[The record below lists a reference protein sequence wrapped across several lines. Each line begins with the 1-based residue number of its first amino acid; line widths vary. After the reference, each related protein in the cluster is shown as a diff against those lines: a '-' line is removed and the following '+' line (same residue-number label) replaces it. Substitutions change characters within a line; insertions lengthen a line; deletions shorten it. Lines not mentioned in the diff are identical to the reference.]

1 MNTQEIIDTE
11 QSYLLQVYQRPDIV
25 LERGQGCRVVDS
37 EGREYI
43 DCVAGIAVNALG
55 YGDPDLLAALHKQA
69 GKLWHVSN
77 LYHTEPQARLAKL
90 LCETSFADRVHF
102 ANCGA
107 SANES
112 AFKFARRYARER
124 ARSETG
130 PSSGEERARSETGP
144 SSGEERARSE
154 TGPSSGEE
162 RARSETG
169 LSSGEERARSETGPS
184 SGEERARSETGPS
197 SGDESGLSF
206 AKYHIVAFTNG
217 FHGRLFG
224 SLAATDRPKY
234 QQPFE
239 PLMPGVR
246 FAAFNDLASAAAVID
261 DDVCAVIVEPIQGEG
276 GVHPATPEFLAGL
289 RALCDRHDALL
300 IFDEVQCGLGR
311 SGALW
316 AYQGYDVTPD
326 MLTAA
331 KPLAGGLP
339 MGAVLMTQAVAD
351 AIHPF
356 DHASTFA
363 GGPLVSAVAATLVQ
377 KISQPAFLQAVHA
390 NGDYLRQ
397 RLAELNSPHILD
409 VRGVGLL
416 IGLELDIPAAEV
428 VSAGYRQGLLL
439 VGAGPNV
446 LRLAPPLIIDRDEID
461 QVVERLHSI
470 LAER

>member
-1 MNTQEIIDTE
+1 MDTQTIIDLE
-11 QSYLLQVYQRPDIV
+11 HEFLLQVYPRPDFV
-25 LERGQGCRVVDS
+25 LDRGQGCRVVDT

-55 YGDPDLLAALHKQA
+55 HGDPDLLAALHQQA
-69 GKLWHVSN
+69 DKLWHTSN
-77 LYHTEPQARLAKL
+77 LYHTAPQARLAQL

-124 ARSETG
+124 AQSQTR
-130 PSSGEERARSETGP
+130 PSGG
-144 SSGEERARSE
+144 
-154 TGPSSGEE
+154 
-162 RARSETG
+162 
-169 LSSGEERARSETGPS
+169 
-184 SGEERARSETGPS
+184 
-197 SGDESGLSF
+197 GDD
-206 AKYHIVAFTNG
+206 KHHIVAFSGG

-246 FAAFNDLASAAAVID
+246 FARFNDLDSAAAAIR

-276 GVHPATPEFLAGL
+276 GVHLATPQFLAGL
-289 RALCDRHDALL
+289 RTLCDQHDALL
-300 IFDEVQCGLGR
+300 ILDEVQCGLGR
-311 SGALW
+311 SGTLW
-316 AYQGYDVTPD
+316 AYQGYGVQPD
-326 MLTAA
+326 MLTTA

-339 MGAVLMTQAVAD
+339 MGAVLMTQPVAD

-363 GGPLVSAVAATLVQ
+363 GGPLVSAVAVALVQ
-377 KISQPAFLQAVHA
+377 KVSQPAFLQAVRE
-390 NGDYLRQ
+390 NGDYLRE
-397 RLAELNSPHILD
+397 RLAELNSPHILA
-409 VRGVGLL
+409 VRGKGLL
-416 IGLELDIPAAEV
+416 IGVDLAIPAADMV
-428 VSAGYRQGLLL
+428 KAGYGQGLLL

-446 LRLAPPLIIDRDEID
+446 LRLAPPLIISRAEID
-461 QVVERLHSI
+461 QVVQRLQNI
-470 LAER
+470 LVDW

>member
-1 MNTQEIIDTE
+1 MNPNTTIPLEHT
-11 QSYLLQVYQRPDIV
+11 YLLQVYARPDFV
-25 LERGQGCRVVDS
+25 LDHGEGCRVTDT

-55 YGDPDLLAALHKQA
+55 YGDPDLQRALIEQS

-77 LYHTEPQARLAKL
+77 LYHSAPQARLAQL

-112 AFKFARRYARER
+112 AFKFARRYAREQAWSVPPSLR
-124 ARSETG
+124 DASQGGCAQTG
-130 PSSGEERARSETGP
+130 PSTMGF
-144 SSGEERARSE
+144 
-154 TGPSSGEE
+154 
-162 RARSETG
+162 
-169 LSSGEERARSETGPS
+169 
-184 SGEERARSETGPS
+184 
-197 SGDESGLSF
+197 D
-206 AKYHIVAFTNG
+206 KVHIVAFTEG

-246 FAAFNDLASAAAVID
+246 FAQFNDLESAAEAIW

-276 GVHPATPEFLAGL
+276 GVHLAAPHFLAGL
-289 RALCDRHDALL
+289 RELCDAHGALL

-311 SGALW
+311 SGTLW
-316 AYQGYDVTPD
+316 AYQGYGVMPD
-326 MLTAA
+326 MLTTA

-363 GGPLVSAVAATLVQ
+363 GGPLVAAVAEALVG
-377 KISQPAFLQAVHA
+377 KVSQPAFLESV
-390 NGDYLRQ
+390 RQ
-397 RLAELNSPHILD
+397 KGEIFLERLLELNSPHIRE
-409 VRGVGLL
+409 VRGQGLL
-416 IGLELDIPAAEV
+416 LGIELDIPAADV
-428 VSAGYRQGLLL
+428 VKAGYRHGLLT

-446 LRLAPPLIIDRDEID
+446 LRLVPPLIISAEEIE
-461 QVVERLHSI
+461 QVVERLGI
-470 LAER
+470 VLAEV

>member
-1 MNTQEIIDTE
+1 MNTQEIIAQE
-11 QSYLLQVYQRPDIV
+11 HSYVLQVYPRPDFV
-25 LERGQGCRVVDS
+25 LERGQGCRVFDT

-55 YGDPDLLAALHKQA
+55 YNDPELVQALVEQA

-77 LYHTEPQARLAKL
+77 LYHSAPQAQLAEL
-90 LCETSFADRVHF
+90 LCATSFADRVHY

-124 ARSETG
+124 HGAGKHT
-130 PSSGEERARSETGP
+130 
-144 SSGEERARSE
+144 
-154 TGPSSGEE
+154 
-162 RARSETG
+162 
-169 LSSGEERARSETGPS
+169 
-184 SGEERARSETGPS
+184 
-197 SGDESGLSF
+197 
-206 AKYHIVAFTNG
+206 IVAFSGG

-234 QQPFE
+234 QEPFQ

-246 FAAFNDLASAAAVID
+246 FATFNDIDSAQSAIT

-276 GVHPATPEFLAGL
+276 GVHPATPAFLASL
-289 RALCDRHDALL
+289 RRLCDAHDALL

-311 SGALW
+311 TGHLW
-316 AYQGYDVTPD
+316 AYQGYGVTPD

-339 MGAVLMTQAVAD
+339 MGAVLMTQRVAD

-363 GGPLVSAVAATLVQ
+363 GGPLVAAVAAKVVGRV
-377 KISQPAFLQAVHA
+377 SQPALLEAVRA
-390 NGDYLRQ
+390 NGAYFQ
-397 RLAELNSPHILD
+397 ERLAELNSPHIKE
-409 VRGVGLL
+409 VRGRGLL
-416 IGLELDIPAAEV
+416 IGVELTDLLAADV
-428 VSAGYRQGLLL
+428 ARAGYDHGLLT

-446 LRLAPPLIIDRDEID
+446 LRLVPPLIITRAEID
-461 QVVERLHSI
+461 LVVERLGAV
-470 LAER
+470 LASC

>member
-55 YGDPDLLAALHKQA
+55 YGDPDLLAALHEQA

-144 SSGEERARSE
+144 SSGDER
-154 TGPSSGEE
+154 
-162 RARSETG
+162 
-169 LSSGEERARSETGPS
+169 
-184 SGEERARSETGPS
+184 
-197 SGDESGLSF
+197 GLSF

-246 FAAFNDLASAAAVID
+246 FAAFNDPASAAAVID

-316 AYQGYDVTPD
+316 AYQGYGVTPD

-363 GGPLVSAVAATLVQ
+363 GGPLVSAVAAALVQ

-416 IGLELDIPAAEV
+416 AGLELDIPAAEV
-428 VSAGYRQGLLL
+428 VSAGYQHGLLL

-446 LRLAPPLIIDRDEID
+446 LRLAPPLIIDLDEID
-461 QVVERLHSI
+461 LVVERLRSI
-470 LAER
+470 LVEW